1 MPVFKT
7 IYSPVKQL
15 VNPAFINLDTRGGL
29 GWLDGFN
36 EWMVRCGIEWAG
48 HPGLD
53 DKRMLT
59 LHGKVGNIPA
69 SEVRVVVEHGNPTTI
84 RVRGR
89 VDEKSMFGANLE
101 LWTEISTQVGSNTFA
116 ISDEVRNTGSS
127 AQEFQI
133 IYHANHGVD
142 AVALRFFT
150 VSATKEIRPLDGVA
164 DRAIDDYAAYKPP
177 VAGFHEEVFG
187 LLLYG
192 DASNRTTVM
201 LHNAAANKGVTMTY
215 SLDELPYFNL
225 WKNTGAAEDAYV
237 TGLEPATGYPANR
250 SIERAAGRVPQLQPG
265 QSRRMSIE
273 FALLDNAP
281 AVAAATAQIEAL
293 AAGRPPRVN
302 HDTIKPR
309 QD

>member
-1 MPVFKT
+1 RTWKEAHDPSPWSVRKKT
-7 IYSPVKQL
+7 LHVGKQEGVEVIHVNNGKLSFTVDPTRGMSIYRVDMGDVGLVWKSPVKQL

-133 IYHANHGVD
+133 IYHANHG
-142 AVALRFFT
+142 APLLEGGARF

-164 DRAIDDYAAYKPP
+164 DR
-177 VAGFHEEVFG
+177 
-187 LLLYG
+187 
-192 DASNRTTVM
+192 
-201 LHNAAANKGVTMTY
+201 
-215 SLDELPYFNL
+215 
-225 WKNTGAAEDAYV
+225 
-237 TGLEPATGYPANR
+237 
-250 SIERAAGRVPQLQPG
+250 
-265 QSRRMSIE
+265 
-273 FALLDNAP
+273 
-281 AVAAATAQIEAL
+281 
-293 AAGRPPRVN
+293 
-302 HDTIKPR
+302 
-309 QD
+309 